1 MEQLKDLGFVMKKSI
16 LEVRYDRTFLYDEV
30 SNLNRIVKDLKKDF
44 PHSKRNEDGSLAL
57 INPQEETFVVIFP
70 ESASVISDKKNT
82 MSYSAFKTKASRTVN
97 SIVSFLDIDR
107 FTRIGLR
114 TYYGINFRDQG
125 QPIDFIRDKFLKLK
139 EDNIINPQI
148 NFSLQEDKLGINISI
163 HTVSNMDINIDLAK
177 KTVENLLVFDVDI
190 FTGEIVPN
198 ALNGFL
204 KVAISR
210 AESKVAELYTTAK
223 NS

>member
-1 MEQLKDLGFVMKKSI
+1 M
-16 LEVRYDRTFLYDEV
+16 
-30 SNLNRIVKDLKKDF
+30 
-44 PHSKRNEDGSLAL
+44 
-57 INPQEETFVVIFP
+57 
-70 ESASVISDKKNT
+70 
-82 MSYSAFKTKASRTVN
+82 
-97 SIVSFLDIDR
+97 
-107 FTRIGLR
+107 R